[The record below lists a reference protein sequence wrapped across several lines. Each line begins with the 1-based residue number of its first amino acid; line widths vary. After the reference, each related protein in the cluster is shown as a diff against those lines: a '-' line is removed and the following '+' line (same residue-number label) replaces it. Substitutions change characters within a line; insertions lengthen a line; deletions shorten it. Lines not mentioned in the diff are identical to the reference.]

1 MRKITKIKRMLMTEK
16 GTSVVEIQRKLS
28 VGYKEAKSLLQKLS
42 RKYNIVYDNHTYKIA
57 RPRTKILKEKA
68 QKWSATN
75 H

>member
-42 RKYNIVYDNHTYKIA
+42 TKYNIVCDNHTYKII
-57 RPRTKILKEKA
+57 RLRNKILKEKV
-68 QKWSATN
+68 QKDNTTN